1 MLNCQLVA
9 ILGPWSHVTDSQI
22 HFYNSGAKLTV
33 KFRGYELEKALREAP
48 YQPTKLK
55 KSTVLCNI

>member
-22 HFYNSGAKLTV
+22 HFLTIVEPNAKLTV
-33 KFRGYELEKALREAP
+33 KFRGYELEKAIREV
-48 YQPTKLK
+48 L
-55 KSTVLCNI
+55 STTLTTNQT